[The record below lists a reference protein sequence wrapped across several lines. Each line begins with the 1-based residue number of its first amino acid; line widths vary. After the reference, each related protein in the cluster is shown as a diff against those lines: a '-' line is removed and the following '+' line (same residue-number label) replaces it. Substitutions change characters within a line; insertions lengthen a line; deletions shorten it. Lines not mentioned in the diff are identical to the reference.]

1 MSSMEHLYDTETMAE
16 LCARQGRL
24 TEAIAIFR
32 ELSASAP
39 DAQTRARAQERLA
52 SLESRWQPLRETET
66 PAAPIDAPSAP
77 GVNVVV
83 GEDQVTVA
91 WALPPDT
98 ATPALD
104 VLVLQRTP
112 AGIDPHKKLL
122 PLRETSGCLGLALP
136 GVHSAL
142 AAAGTLREG
151 RFVPLTRAG
160 RA

>member
-1 MSSMEHLYDTETMAE
+1 MSDTEHLYDTETMAE

-39 DAQTRARAQERLA
+39 DAQTRARAQDRLA
-52 SLESRWQPLRETET
+52 TLESRWQPLRETEA
-66 PAAPIDAPSAP
+66 PAAPIDLPTVP

-91 WALPPDT
+91 WALPAGTD
-98 ATPALD
+98 APALD

-122 PLRETSGCLGLALP
+122 PLRETSGRLGLALP

-142 AAAGTLREG
+142 AAAGSVREG
-151 RFVPLTRAG
+151 RFVPLARSARA
-160 RA
+160 